1 MAARTWVLL
10 GFAGVAFA
18 GLSRVPEPLEL
29 TRASGPRAAEDLVTG
44 WLPPVRRRAVAA
56 LVVDLLAFVPLY
68 TALGTALADEAG
80 DDTWGRV
87 GLAGVVTGAAADV
100 VEDVTALAYV
110 RTRSAR
116 LVPAMRWAGRAKH
129 FASIALVAL
138 LGLAL
143 LR

>member
-1 MAARTWVLL
+1 
-10 GFAGVAFA
+10 
-18 GLSRVPEPLEL
+18 
-29 TRASGPRAAEDLVTG
+29 
-44 WLPPVRRRAVAA
+44 VAA

-68 TALGTALADEAG
+68 TALGIALADEAG
-80 DDTWGRV
+80 DDRWARL
-87 GLAGVVTGAAADV
+87 GLAGVVAGAAADV

-129 FASIALVAL
+129 LASVALVGL